1 MSGAAYVPVQIE
13 LGPLP
18 EYDDEQKEY
27 DLTGTGVPTEA
38 KEILVY
44 TFVTAKSV
52 RGEFHRGYYEIST
65 TDGVGTQYKQYMNVA
80 TGQWITVLNSANLW
94 LPLGGDGKLTATL
107 KCADC
112 EKGIKSIKGDT
123 PVRGEWSNV
132 FIIGYRA

>member
-1 MSGAAYVPVQIE
+1 MSGAAYVPVQID

-18 EYDDEQKEY
+18 EHHDEQKEY
-27 DLTGTGVPTEA
+27 DLTGAGIPPKA

-44 TFVTAKSV
+44 TFVTAKFVS
-52 RGEFHRGYYEIST
+52 GEFHRGYYEIST
-65 TDGVGTQYKQYMNVA
+65 TDGVNQYKQYMNVA
-80 TGQWITVLNSANLW
+80 TGQWITVLNSANMW
-94 LPLGGDGKLTATL
+94 LPLGADGKLTAKL

-112 EKGIKSIKGDT
+112 VKGKKSIKGDT